1 MGASHGGG
9 RIQEAIVLLSGGM
22 DSCTVLAQA
31 VLRYRVI
38 PLTFQ
43 YGSKHE
49 GAESACATAIAMY
62 YDGPGSAE
70 PISVRIPDI
79 FKNTGLVDQ
88 DLPSGRTL
96 EEMEA
101 SGIAPSYVPM
111 RNTVLLG
118 IAGAIAD
125 GRGISTVLYGAHKED
140 HVGYPDC
147 RPEWVAAMSAAMMIG
162 SKNQVHIEAPFIW
175 ESKAEIVRQAAR
187 HGAPL
192 HMTHS
197 CYLGKRPA
205 CGTCDTC
212 IIRIDAFKTAGF
224 MDPIPYAIDI
234 NWDSGLGAF
243 PVSEELGPRRSQ
255 A

>member
-1 MGASHGGG
+1 MGQSSGGS
-9 RIQEAIVLLSGGM
+9 RVQEAIVLLSGGM

-31 VLRYRVI
+31 VLRYRVTPI
-38 PLTFQ
+38 TFQ
-43 YGSKHE
+43 YRSKHE
-49 GAESACATAIAMY
+49 GAESACATSIAAY
-62 YDGPGSAE
+62 YNLSGRL
-70 PISVRIPDI
+70 INV
-79 FKNTGLVDQ
+79 Q
-88 DLPSGRTL
+88 LPSNIFSNSGLIDQELPRGRSL
-96 EEMEA
+96 EEMEK

-111 RNTVLLG
+111 RNTILLG
-118 IAGAIAD
+118 MAGAIAD
-125 GRGISTVLYGAHKED
+125 GHGISTVMYGAHKED